1 MIMEV
6 GKSNICRLQTQEEL
20 MFQCEFEG
28 KQECPKIGSFVE
40 MQMDL
45 KSHTE

>member
-20 MFQCEFEG
+20 MLQ
-28 KQECPKIGSFVE
+28 
-40 MQMDL
+40 L
-45 KSHTE
+45 KSKGCLLAEFSLAPARLVLFWTD